1 MVLSV
6 VSVVGFVINDSGLN
20 MIPDFN
26 VCKALLCLD
35 KMGCIRRNMRL
46 IGDVSG
52 WIGEWDIS
60 SIMSIDE
67 LKYIYI
73 YIFFHTHFTLL
84 LLNCTKDRK
93 IFTTNHLPFNTTS
106 LTIIPY
112 LLPVDF
118 ISIWY
123 HHLVLNQMMM
133 MI

>member
-1 MVLSV
+1 MCDIIFGVVLSV

-52 WIGEWDIS
+52 WIGGWDIS

-73 YIFFHTHFTLL
+73 YIFFPYPLHFTLIEL
-84 LLNCTKDRK
+84 HKR
-93 IFTTNHLPFNTTS
+93 
-106 LTIIPY
+106 
-112 LLPVDF
+112 
-118 ISIWY
+118 
-123 HHLVLNQMMM
+123 
-133 MI
+133 